1 MNFRKRSKYMKF
13 PKNNTKH
20 VLKELGST
28 LQLSNIQQRLQNLLK
43 PMMFIYKVN
52 CPSTKDFPLHYWIPT
67 FPISLSWGYF
77 FDPNTNSFTEFSTD
91 CIAFL
96 ICHWKLVSS
105 HTPKEYHL
113 YHSIRMRQP
122 SYTKIQEESIS
133 FQQ

>member
-1 MNFRKRSKYMKF
+1 MKF

-67 FPISLSWGYF
+67 SPFHSLEVISLIQIRTLLQ
-77 FDPNTNSFTEFSTD
+77 N
-91 CIAFL
+91 FL
-96 ICHWKLVSS
+96 LIVL
-105 HTPKEYHL
+105 
-113 YHSIRMRQP
+113 P
-122 SYTKIQEESIS
+122 S
-133 FQQ
+133 